1 MAMPGGVNPQRAEL
15 LRHQWCCLSLTD
27 SVVPDICTCIGTGAL
42 LAAASAL
49 AAHIEMLAAVQ
60 SPC

>member
-1 MAMPGGVNPQRAEL
+1 MPGGVNPQRAEL
-15 LRHQWCCLSLTD
+15 LRHQWCCLALTD

-49 AAHIEMLAAVQ
+49 AAHIECLRRY
-60 SPC
+60 SPPA